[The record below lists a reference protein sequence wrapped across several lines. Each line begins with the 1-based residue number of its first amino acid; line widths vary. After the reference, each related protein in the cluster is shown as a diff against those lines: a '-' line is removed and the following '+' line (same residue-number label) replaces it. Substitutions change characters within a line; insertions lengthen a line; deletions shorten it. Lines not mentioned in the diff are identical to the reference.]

1 MRKGLHVTHND
12 ADAVGCTVVAS
23 FMPDIEW
30 TNVYCKVT
38 GADKAL
44 EENFMSDDIKDKP
57 EIVIISDICISDEMA
72 EKLEA
77 YRVNNPSFEICLI
90 DHHITNSLAPKYSWA
105 YVRVQN
111 EDGIMTSA
119 ALNMLEI
126 FGDKLKASVFEDEI
140 DQYKFA
146 LEDVIES
153 ISRYDTW
160 EWKKHPVDYKE
171 DEFKIVVGELGCEEA
186 SSLIVRNICSKASR
200 VNGIYHWDEFSRKLI
215 DMYKTN
221 ETYAIEEVIKN
232 PIITDIFLMN
242 QQYKAALIV
251 CDRKYGNSQMTAMYE
266 TYNEIDLVVGLYTA
280 DHTVSLRT
288 NKPSINVSEIAKW
301 YGGGGHVAAAGFK
314 APVKDFLDIL
324 HNYYI
329 RKDENR

>member
-1 MRKGLHVTHND
+1 MRKGLHITHND
-12 ADAVGCTVVAS
+12 SDAVGCTVVAS

-44 EENFMSDDIKDKP
+44 EENFMSDDIKEKP
-57 EIVIISDICISDEMA
+57 DMVIISDIGISDEMA

-77 YRVNNPSFEICLI
+77 YRVNNPSFELHLI
-90 DHHITNSLAPKYSWA
+90 DHHITNTLPSKYSWA

-111 EDGIMTSA
+111 EAGIMTSA

-126 FGDKLKASVFEDEI
+126 FDDKLKESVYEGEY
-140 DQYKFA
+140 DQYQFA

-171 DEFKIVVGELGCEEA
+171 DEFKIITDELGCEEA
-186 SSLIVRNICSKASR
+186 SSLIVRNICRAR

-221 ETYAIEEVIKN
+221 EKRAIEEVIKN
-232 PIITDIFLMN
+232 PIITDISLMN

-288 NKPSINVSEIAKW
+288 NRPSINVSEIAKW

-314 APVKDFLDIL
+314 ASIKDFLDL
-324 HNYYI
+324 LQNYYI
-329 RKDENR
+329 RKDEDK

>member
-1 MRKGLHVTHND
+1 MKHGLHITHND
-12 ADAVGCTVVAS
+12 SDAVGCTVVTS

-44 EENFMSDDIKDKP
+44 EENFMSDDIKEKP
-57 EIVIISDICISDEMA
+57 DIVIISDICISDEMA

-77 YRVNNPSFEICLI
+77 YRVNNPSFELHLI
-90 DHHITNSLAPKYSWA
+90 DHHITNNLPSKYSWA

-126 FGDKLKASVFEDEI
+126 FGDKLKMSLCEKYER
-140 DQYKFA
+140 YA
-146 LEDVIES
+146 LADAIES

-160 EWKKHPVDYKE
+160 EWKKHPRDYNE
-171 DEFKIVVGELGCEEA
+171 DEFKIITDELGCKEA
-186 SSLIVRNICSKASR
+186 TSLITKNICSISSR
-200 VNGIYHWDEFSRKLI
+200 NSGSYHWDDFSRKLI
-215 DMYKTN
+215 NMYKTN
-221 ETYAIEEVIKN
+221 EKNAIDNVIKN
-232 PIITDIFLMN
+232 PVITDLYLMHHW
-242 QQYKAALIV
+242 YKAALIV
-251 CDRKYGNSQMTAMYE
+251 CDRKYGNSQMSAMYE
-266 TYNEIDLVVGLYTA
+266 IYNEIDLVVGLYPT

-314 APVKDFLDIL
+314 ASIKDFLDLL

-329 RKDENR
+329 RKDEDK